1 MMSDKH
7 SRQKAKAEEAKRR
20 REEKRA
26 ARAQPE
32 PEPAPEPER
41 EPEPA
46 RAVPP
51 TAGVAPTLEEEDD
64 VAILRRFY
72 TSHPAAAAST
82 ADWEEGPADG
92 WSDAQWQ
99 SKCQKIVATYEK
111 RARKAAKK
119 GKTGPEADAREL
131 MYQAL
136 HEKYGADPRAPQQ
149 AAAGP
154 DRASLLAEL
163 QGLRM
168 MAVHARALEAGVA
181 TETLD
186 DAMELDDP
194 KLAIMELIINAAC
207 GVA

>member
-1 MMSDKH
+1 M
-7 SRQKAKAEEAKRR
+7 
-20 REEKRA
+20 
-26 ARAQPE
+26 
-32 PEPAPEPER
+32 
-41 EPEPA
+41 
-46 RAVPP
+46 
-51 TAGVAPTLEEEDD
+51 
-64 VAILRRFY
+64 AILRRFY

-82 ADWEEGPADG
+82 ADWEGGPADG

-99 SKCQKIVATYEK
+99 SKGEKIVATYEK

-119 GKTGPEADAREL
+119 GKTGPESDAREL

-136 HEKYGADPRAPQQ
+136 HEKYGTDPRAPQQ

-154 DRASLLAEL
+154 DRASLLGEL

-181 TETLD
+181 VEMLD

-194 KLAIMELIINAAC
+194 KLAIMELIINAAR
-207 GVA
+207 GAA